1 MVQFSVESSCRKLEG
16 WKSKI
21 KSKTTEAKM
30 ILIRYSIGTNTLKLL
45 QIGTFLILNDELNF
59 NKLSPVSCSFSAFA
73 KTFCNQAWL
82 EQGLGED
89 KVLWL
94 IQQKF
99 CFAEEVTKNS
109 NLLVHSGVFH
119 CSWWMLSSSRFL
131 ACWKWSDAD
140 RFISE
145 QCCPVTELFR
155 ARGSTKKLGKVK
167 ALIVFVVC
175 ADFQVWGLAVSSLNV
190 SVLKGIL
197 CTRP

>member
-1 MVQFSVESSCRKLEG
+1 MVQFSVESSCGKLEG

-30 ILIRYSIGTNTLKLL
+30 ILIRYSIGTNTLKL
-45 QIGTFLILNDELNF
+45 QPIGTFLILNDELNF

-73 KTFCNQAWL
+73 KKFCNQAWL

-109 NLLVHSGVFH
+109 NLLVHSAAFH
-119 CSWWMLSSSRFL
+119 CSWWTLSSSRFL
-131 ACWKWSDAD
+131 ACWNWSVAD

-145 QCCPVTELFR
+145 KCCPVTELFR
-155 ARGSTKKLGKVK
+155 AKGSTEKLGKVK
-167 ALIVFVVC
+167 ALIVFMVC